1 MKGKTMNKDIDEVL
15 RDIPVDQIPPDL
27 PSEKISDFVDQAI
40 RKWEQR
46 IRRQMKIIGLREM
59 TSGCPARKARAE
71 ALIKAIEAR
80 PVEEEPTPFFDEEMA
95 KRSENVKKP
104 RKKGMKL

>member
-1 MKGKTMNKDIDEVL
+1 MNKNIEKIL
-15 RDIPVDQIPPDL
+15 RDIPIDPIPPDT
-27 PSEKISDFVDQAI
+27 PSEKIGEVADLAI

-46 IRRQMKIIGLREM
+46 VRRQMKIIGLQEM

-95 KRSENVKKP
+95 KRSGNVKKP